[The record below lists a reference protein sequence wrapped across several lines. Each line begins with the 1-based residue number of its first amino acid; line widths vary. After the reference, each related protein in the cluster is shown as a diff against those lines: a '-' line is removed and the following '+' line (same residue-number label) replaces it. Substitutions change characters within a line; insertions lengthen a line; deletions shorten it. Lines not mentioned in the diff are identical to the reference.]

1 MTSDSFLP
9 ARPLTAMDHTLMGA
23 FRIRA
28 TMLTPPGNLTTALI
42 SHPMLLGNLSH
53 AGPAPS
59 NGTQNIV
66 GNGVATAIGAII
78 LTLVF
83 LLGVPGNLFII
94 WSILARAR
102 KQSVTTLL
110 ILNLAYADGSL
121 MALTPFFIV
130 YLVQRTWVF
139 GNALCKILF
148 YLCLANMYASILLIT
163 LMSLHRVVAIV
174 WPQRVRASVGRR
186 VALWALVGVWVL
198 VMVASVPAVVF
209 RKLKL
214 YDAGMLTGKG
224 RMVCDSFHQRQSE
237 VVLQYTMELVLGF
250 IIPYPVIVI
259 SYVCI
264 LRRIRQTKFRRRVR
278 SEKLILAI
286 VVTFCVFWLPYHL
299 VNLVQVAA
307 ALCKDGSAMKQKLDA
322 IWQPARAITSALAF
336 ISSCANPVLYVFAG
350 KSFIR
355 RDGLAFMARLFEGTA
370 LDSGV
375 SRKSRQ
381 HSRQDSRERDGKE
394 SANCLGLQG
403 RDGDG
408 EDSSYAAHSSSNQL
422 SNSVHK
428 NGKPGQG

>member
-1 MTSDSFLP
+1 M
-9 ARPLTAMDHTLMGA
+9 A
-23 FRIRA
+23 FS
-28 TMLTPPGNLTTALI
+28 TP
-42 SHPMLLGNLSH
+42 
-53 AGPAPS
+53 
-59 NGTQNIV
+59 NIV

-237 VVLQYTMELVLGF
+237 VSERGEYTMELVLGF

-299 VNLVQVAA
+299 VNLVQVGGGEVYPG
-307 ALCKDGSAMKQKLDA
+307 GSHGFLHEN
-322 IWQPARAITSALAF
+322 PARAITSALAF

-428 NGKPGQG
+428 NGKPGQS

>member
-1 MTSDSFLP
+1 
-9 ARPLTAMDHTLMGA
+9 
-23 FRIRA
+23 
-28 TMLTPPGNLTTALI
+28 MLTPPGNLTTALI

-237 VVLQYTMELVLGF
+237 V
-250 IIPYPVIVI
+250 
-259 SYVCI
+259 
-264 LRRIRQTKFRRRVR
+264 
-278 SEKLILAI
+278 SE
-286 VVTFCVFWLPYHL
+286 
-299 VNLVQVAA
+299 
-307 ALCKDGSAMKQKLDA
+307 
-322 IWQPARAITSALAF
+322 R
-336 ISSCANPVLYVFAG
+336 
-350 KSFIR
+350 
-355 RDGLAFMARLFEGTA
+355 
-370 LDSGV
+370 
-375 SRKSRQ
+375 
-381 HSRQDSRERDGKE
+381 
-394 SANCLGLQG
+394 
-403 RDGDG
+403 G
-408 EDSSYAAHSSSNQL
+408 EVWGGQRWD
-422 SNSVHK
+422 NS
-428 NGKPGQG
+428 

>member
-1 MTSDSFLP
+1 
-9 ARPLTAMDHTLMGA
+9 
-23 FRIRA
+23 
-28 TMLTPPGNLTTALI
+28 MLTPPGNLTT
-42 SHPMLLGNLSH
+42 
-53 AGPAPS
+53 
-59 NGTQNIV
+59 NIV

-198 VMVASVPAVVF
+198 VMVAAPHASCFNTNQRLRLPP
-209 RKLKL
+209 
-214 YDAGMLTGKG
+214 G
-224 RMVCDSFHQRQSE
+224 HQ

-299 VNLVQVAA
+299 VNLVQV
-307 ALCKDGSAMKQKLDA
+307 GGGEVYPGGRS
-322 IWQPARAITSALAF
+322 RAITSALAF

-370 LDSGV
+370 LDSGRDGGWEERG
-375 SRKSRQ
+375 RKSVVL
-381 HSRQDSRERDGKE
+381 RDLPGP
-394 SANCLGLQG
+394 SDGWTLG
-403 RDGDG
+403 
-408 EDSSYAAHSSSNQL
+408 
-422 SNSVHK
+422 
-428 NGKPGQG
+428 

>member
-1 MTSDSFLP
+1 
-9 ARPLTAMDHTLMGA
+9 
-23 FRIRA
+23 
-28 TMLTPPGNLTTALI
+28 
-42 SHPMLLGNLSH
+42 MLLGNLSH

-224 RMVCDSFHQRQSE
+224 RMV
-237 VVLQYTMELVLGF
+237 VLQYTMELVLGF

-299 VNLVQVAA
+299 VNLVQVGGGEPSVS
-307 ALCKDGSAMKQKLDA
+307 GSRLDA

-394 SANCLGLQG
+394 SKKKKTKRKKLSKGPS
-403 RDGDG
+403 RGDG
-408 EDSSYAAHSSSNQL
+408 RGGWRERRRVGGEGEEECGA
-422 SNSVHK
+422 
-428 NGKPGQG
+428 P